1 VSAVVSDTSPL
12 HYLVE
17 CAAIEVL
24 PVLFQEILIPPT
36 VHRELQHQR
45 TPPRVRAWAQSLPV
59 WVEVRAPAVLD
70 DSLDVDEGEK
80 EAICLAREVK
90 AVAILMDDRK
100 GRAEA
105 VRCGLRVAG
114 TIGLLEAAAGRGLLD
129 FAVSIQR
136 LRQTNARLDEE
147 LIQAALTRNRP
158 R

>member
-1 VSAVVSDTSPL
+1 MSAVVSDTSPL

-147 LIQAALTRNRP
+147 LIQAALTRNRA